1 LTPPRWLVGA
11 TFVGLAALLYYPIHV
26 PYQNP
31 DQDYPGIALLEMVR
45 GGWEPWTIYY
55 PSALTNLLRAG
66 YALVLV
72 GARAVG
78 RHLDAI
84 DLCAAFAR
92 DPAPFRIAPRLVA
105 MTAGVVSL
113 VAVARLA
120 AVVTDAWSGLFAA
133 VLLGTSYMFVREH
146 HHGMFDAPASAAVIA
161 ALACCARYVRSPAR
175 GTLAAAMA
183 AAAVAVSF
191 KWNAAVVLACPF
203 LALVLAPAPPG
214 GRFTV
219 LGVALLAGVLA
230 MLATSPVVVLEP
242 GRVGE
247 HLYWVWDYF
256 AHLARQVGR
265 QGGPAYGF
273 GSVVRNGLGIPLAA
287 VALVG
292 AATAIA
298 RRERA
303 LVPLLFF
310 TAVYGWIVW
319 RSPLVFNRYAL
330 PLAPPLA
337 VLAAYALHR
346 WTPFGVRVVAVAALV
361 AVGLPTCLA
370 YDSLLAREDTRVASA
385 RWLREHV
392 RPDAAIFLPGT
403 LMTAMYV
410 GPDLPRPLGTAQLP
424 AARAEELARRTGPLF
439 PRVRRYYDPR
449 PRSGGG
455 ASGPARLAPWANGIV
470 VTSETYDGP
479 FRRESTSFVAMRDLE
494 AHARLLGDFPVE
506 RMRDFRI
513 YEPDLNYVP
522 MTGLS
527 TLLRPGPH
535 IRIWYVPALDQ
546 RAESPFI
553 DGRIPVASRF

>member
-1 LTPPRWLVGA
+1 MTPPRWLVGA

-66 YALVLV
+66 YELVLL

-78 RHLDAI
+78 RHVDAI

-92 DPAPFRIAPRLVA
+92 DPAAFRIAPRLVA

-120 AVVTDAWSGLFAA
+120 VGVTDAWSGLFAA

-146 HHGMFDAPASAAVIA
+146 HHGMFDAPASAAVIV
-161 ALACCARYVRSPAR
+161 ALACCARYVRSPGR
-175 GTLAAAMA
+175 GMLAAAMA
-183 AAAVAVSF
+183 AAAVAMSF
-191 KWNAAVVLACPF
+191 KWNAAVALACP
-203 LALVLAPAPPG
+203 LVALVLAPAPPG
-214 GRFTV
+214 GRFTA

-230 MLATSPVVVLEP
+230 MLVTSPVVVLEP
-242 GRVGE
+242 RRVGE
-247 HLYWVWDYF
+247 QLYWAWDYF
-256 AHLARQVGR
+256 AHLARQVAR

-273 GSVVRNGLGIPLAA
+273 GSVMRNGLGIPLAA

-292 AATAIA
+292 AATAVA

-361 AVGLPTCLA
+361 AIALPTCLA

-392 RPDAAIFLPGT
+392 RPEAAIFLPGT

-410 GPDLPRPLGTAQLP
+410 GPDLSRPLVGLP
-424 AARAEELARRTGPLF
+424 ADRADELARRTGPPF
-439 PRVRRYYDPR
+439 PRVRRYHDPNAA
-449 PRSGGG
+449 SGRT

-479 FRRESTSFVAMRDLE
+479 FRRESTPFRAVTDLE
-494 AHARLLGDFPVE
+494 AYAYLLGDFPVE
-506 RMRDFRI
+506 RMRDFRT

-546 RAESPFI
+546 KVESPFI
-553 DGRIPVASRF
+553 DGRVPVAARF